1 MGVYSSNLDREVR
14 LERMRPRQIAEAIAQ
29 RPAIYVPY
37 GSLEWHGRQNA
48 VGLDATKA
56 HEQLVGLA
64 ARVGGVVFPP
74 VFFGAGGGHGPYP
87 YSFLFTPEPLKAFV
101 TEQLHHFESDGY
113 KTAILL
119 SGHYPNTSEFIDAG
133 VEAYR
138 AAGGTMRVLVFCEA
152 AAPGG
157 AGDHAGKWETSFM
170 MHLHPETVDLAELAG
185 NDGDIGDPENRVDW
199 MDDKFKD
206 HPCYGI
212 WGIDPRA
219 HASAENG
226 KQATEIVI
234 THLAAWLNG
243 EWE

>member
-1 MGVYSSNLDREVR
+1 
-14 LERMRPRQIAEAIAQ
+14 
-29 RPAIYVPY
+29 
-37 GSLEWHGRQNA
+37 
-48 VGLDATKA
+48 
-56 HEQLVGLA
+56 
-64 ARVGGVVFPP
+64 
-74 VFFGAGGGHGPYP
+74 
-87 YSFLFTPEPLKAFV
+87 
-101 TEQLHHFESDGY
+101 
-113 KTAILL
+113 
-119 SGHYPNTSEFIDAG
+119 
-133 VEAYR
+133 
-138 AAGGTMRVLVFCEA
+138 
-152 AAPGG
+152 
-157 AGDHAGKWETSFM
+157 